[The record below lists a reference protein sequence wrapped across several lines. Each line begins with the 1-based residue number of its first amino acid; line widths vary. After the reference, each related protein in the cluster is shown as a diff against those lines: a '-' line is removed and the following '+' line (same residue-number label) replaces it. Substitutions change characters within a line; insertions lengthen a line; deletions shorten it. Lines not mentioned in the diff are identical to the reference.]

1 MYITDHTQQVQL
13 IKEMTQLRRDL
24 EKYVVYY
31 HHPQTNQMWKSF
43 FPLGTNGELG
53 PKLLR
58 HEPLP
63 EVLKELLLICL
74 SEDAPENAI
83 GLAIEMTAKIHEWP
97 EVFRILKENYSDYN
111 RKQVRYFLKNF
122 EVKNY
127 PQIIE
132 SLYEGEEVHL
142 SEKELKKLVWR
153 SRRLKAKSLFF

>member
-1 MYITDHTQQVQL
+1 MYITDHTQQFQL
-13 IKEMTQLRRDL
+13 IKEMTHLRRDL

-63 EVLKELLLICL
+63 EDFEELLLICL

-83 GLAIEMTAKIHEWP
+83 GLAIEMTAKIDQWP
-97 EVFRILKENYSDYN
+97 EIFRLLKENYSDYN
-111 RKQVRYFLKNF
+111 RKQIRFFLKNF
-122 EVKNY
+122 EVNNY
-127 PQIIE
+127 QQIIE
-132 SLYEGEEVHL
+132 SLYEGKEVNL
-142 SEKELKKLVWR
+142 SEKEQKKLVWR
-153 SRRLKAKSLFF
+153 SRRLKLKSLLF